1 MSFWARQSPWPA
13 GTWPAVT
20 GPFGQMQP
28 RVTVMVAGGTPLARE
43 VWEAA
48 ALNRD
53 VLCREYLLDE
63 REAPA
68 AIAERRPDFA
78 VLCDPSDDAL
88 VDEILAA
95 LEERAPHA
103 ATRVVVI
110 APAAGSHILIAV
122 NALDPAEDVLVA
134 QITGH
139 LTD

>member
-1 MSFWARQSPWPA
+1 MAGAHSFYRGAPPA
-13 GTWPAVT
+13 HYHPE
-20 GPFGQMQP
+20 
-28 RVTVMVAGGTPLARE
+28 TVEALASLKERINADLARE